1 MERAKTVTAS
11 KIMEPG
17 PLSEPKTG
25 TWKDFITLTKTGIV
39 TSNFLTTF
47 LGVWLAAKFTGLS
60 ILENWILIIV
70 ALVGTTLVIA
80 GGTSLNNYIDR
91 DIDKLMPR
99 TQDRPS
105 VDGRIPPNQVLW
117 VGFGLSVVG
126 VLTLLFASVTAAI
139 LGIIGLVF
147 YVVLYS
153 MWTKRTTSL
162 NTAVGAVSGAMP
174 PLIGWAAI
182 HPELHPVA
190 WTLFF
195 IMFFWQMPHFFAI
208 SMMRYEDYRA
218 AGIPM
223 LPVVAG
229 FAVTKRQMVLYV
241 AALIPVSLI
250 LYNFGIIYT
259 VVVSVLGIG
268 WLILGFTGFKMKTQ
282 KDELKWAKRMFIYSL
297 NYLVIFVVVTFL
309 VTI

>member
-1 MERAKTVTAS
+1 MGRAKSFSVS
-11 KIMEPG
+11 KVMEPG

-39 TSNFLTTF
+39 TSNFMTTF
-47 LGVWLAAKFTGLS
+47 LGVWLAAKFTGFSL
-60 ILENWILIIV
+60 LENWLH
-70 ALVGTTLVIA
+70 ALAALLGTTLVIA

-91 DIDKLMPR
+91 DIAKLMPR

-105 VDGRIPPNQVLW
+105 ADGRIPPNQVLW
-117 VGFGLSVVG
+117 VGFTLSVIG
-126 VLTLLFASVTAAI
+126 VLLLLFTSVTAAV

-153 MWTKRTTSL
+153 MWTKRTTSF
-162 NTAVGAVSGAMP
+162 NTAVGAVSGALP

-229 FAVTKRQMVLYV
+229 FAVTRRQMVLYV
-241 AALIPVSLI
+241 AALVPVSLI
-250 LYNFGIIYT
+250 LYKLGIVYT
-259 VVVSVLGIG
+259 IAIAALGIG
-268 WLILGFTGFKMKTQ
+268 WLILGFKGFFMK
-282 KDELKWAKRMFIYSL
+282 DDMRWAKQMFLYSL
-297 NYLVIFVVVTFL
+297 NYLVVFVFA
-309 VTI
+309 TILATI

>member
-1 MERAKTVTAS
+1 MERAKAFSVS
-11 KIMEPG
+11 KVMEPG

-39 TSNFLTTF
+39 TSNFMTTF
-47 LGVWLAAKFTGLS
+47 LGVWLAAKFTGFSLTNN
-60 ILENWILIIV
+60 LVHVML
-70 ALVGTTLVIA
+70 ALLGTTLVIA

-99 TQDRPS
+99 TQERPS

-117 VGFGLSVVG
+117 VGFTLSVVG
-126 VLTLLFASVTAAI
+126 VLMLLVTSVTAAV
-139 LGIIGLVF
+139 LGIIGLLF

-153 MWTKRTTSL
+153 MWTKRTTTF

-182 HPELHPVA
+182 NPELHPVA
-190 WTLFF
+190 LALFLV
-195 IMFFWQMPHFFAI
+195 MFLWQMPHFFAI
-208 SMMRYEDYRA
+208 SMMRCEDYKA

-229 FAVTKRQMVLYV
+229 FAVTKRQIVLYV
-241 AALIPVSLI
+241 AALLPVSLV
-250 LYNFGIIYT
+250 LYNLGVVYT
-259 VVVSVLGIG
+259 IVVATLGLG
-268 WLILGFTGFKMKTQ
+268 WLALGFTGFKA
-282 KDELKWAKRMFIYSL
+282 KDDLKWAKKMFVYSL
-297 NYLVIFVVVTFL
+297 NYLLIFVI
-309 VTI
+309 VTIIVTI

>member
-1 MERAKTVTAS
+1 MDRAKSFSVS
-11 KIMEPG
+11 KVMEPG

-39 TSNFLTTF
+39 TSNFMTTF
-47 LGVWLAAKFTGLS
+47 LGVWLAAKFSGFSL
-60 ILENWILIIV
+60 LGNWVHVLL
-70 ALVGTTLVIA
+70 ALLGTTLVIA

-99 TQDRPS
+99 TQERPS

-117 VGFGLSVVG
+117 VGFTFSVVG
-126 VLTLLFASVTAAI
+126 VSMLLFASVTAAV

-153 MWTKRTTSL
+153 MWTKRTTSF
-162 NTAVGAVSGAMP
+162 NTAVGAVSGALP
-174 PLIGWAAI
+174 PLIGWATI
-182 HPELHPVA
+182 QPELHPVA

-195 IMFFWQMPHFFAI
+195 IMFLWQMPHFFAI

-250 LYNFGIIYT
+250 LYNFGVVYT
-259 VVVSVLGIG
+259 IVVATLGIG
-268 WLILGFTGFKMKTQ
+268 WLILSFKGFRMR
-282 KDELKWAKRMFIYSL
+282 DDVKWAKQMFVYSL
-297 NYLVIFVVVTFL
+297 NYLMIFVILTFL